1 MNEVLRTIARR
12 RSSRQFRAE
21 QIKDD
26 ELRAI
31 LEAGLQAPSGHNDQ
45 SWYFT
50 VVQDKRLIDE
60 ISDGSKAEMRKAPVE

>member
-1 MNEVLRTIARR
+1 MNDVLQTIGKR
-12 RSSRQFRAE
+12 RSIRQFRAE